1 MRVGI
6 ALSERAYLPE
16 AYAYQKYLSANSF
29 KVQLASREEID
40 ADNDLNI
47 YFMGL
52 RPFWNLTSG
61 RAVEIHE
68 YHSLSTGEFPQI
80 KDYLKKCI
88 NKKPVGRIFLN
99 QIVRANFKFRDNISF
114 LLRDMGVDKELFQ
127 KPTDFPEF
135 DIVYCGSISGRH
147 GLLDEV
153 ERLAAFGYKILM
165 IGDVLAPDLQR
176 FSVQKNVVFSGRV
189 ARHEIA
195 GLYKKCRAGLNYMPN
210 IYPLNIQTSTK
221 TLEYLASGLRVL
233 SSRYHWAENFFKNN
247 DARCIYLDEIKSY
260 KLIESKGGGVDE
272 YEWGNLLSKSNLK
285 NFLYQACE

>member
-1 MRVGI
+1 MKVGI
-6 ALSERAYLPE
+6 ALSEGAYVPE
-16 AYAYQKYLSANSF
+16 AYAYRKYLSANSF
-29 KVQLASREEID
+29 EVQLASGEEIH

-52 RPFWNLTSG
+52 RPFWNSSSG

-68 YHSLSTGEFPQI
+68 YHSLSTGGFPRV
-80 KDYLKKCI
+80 KNHLKKYI

-99 QIVRANFKFRDNISF
+99 EIVRADFNFQDNIPF
-114 LLRDMGVDKELFQ
+114 IYRGMGVDKEFFQ
-127 KPTDFPEF
+127 KPTDCPEF
-135 DIVYCGSISGRH
+135 DIIYCGSISGRQ
-147 GLLDEV
+147 GLLNEV

-165 IGDVLAPDLQR
+165 VGNVLISDLRR
-176 FSVQKNVVFSGRV
+176 FSSIKNVVFAGRV

-195 GLYKKCRAGLNYMPN
+195 DLYKNCRAGLNYMPN

-233 SSRYHWAENFFKNN
+233 SSRYHWAEKFFNNN

-260 KLIESKGGGVDE
+260 KLIEPLGGGVDE
-272 YEWGNLLSKSNLK
+272 YEWGNVLDKSNIK
-285 NFLYQACE
+285 DFLHQVCD